1 MKNAL
6 EHSTKEKYR
15 PHTLS
20 LSLSLTHTQT
30 LYLFLSHTDPIS
42 LSQSCLV
49 NPSLAQTHFYIMSDK
64 PGA

>member
-15 PHTLS
+15 PHT